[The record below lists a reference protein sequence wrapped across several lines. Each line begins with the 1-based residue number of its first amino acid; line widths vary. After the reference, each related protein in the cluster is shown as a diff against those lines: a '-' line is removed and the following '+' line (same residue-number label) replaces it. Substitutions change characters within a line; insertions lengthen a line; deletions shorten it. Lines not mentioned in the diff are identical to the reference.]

1 MSNDNPFFDNPDA
14 DVDSTV
20 IRPTPGGVASQ
31 PAMQVPPTEPAHSGA
46 SGKPGNYAVEQGLNP
61 LVASASPLLSLVAR
75 LRNSASHKNVEKLR
89 EQVEQ
94 ELHDF
99 ENNAVTH
106 TDRETIHAA
115 RYCLC
120 CVMDE
125 TVLNTPWGSQSRWS
139 ERSLL
144 VSFHQESWGG
154 EKFFVILE
162 RLMKDPARHLDMLEL
177 IYVCLSMGFEGKYRV
192 LESGRRS
199 LEQMK
204 KTLFQL
210 IRKQKGVPEP
220 ELSPQWQGVAT
231 VKHKIRDYLPVWVI
245 ALVTGALLLITYFVF
260 SLIINQASSPVFSQL
275 TTIGKEEPPA
285 MVIEAAEPPPVIES
299 DLYDRVSAFLADE
312 IAQGQLEVIDDD
324 TDVIIRL
331 RNQGLFGSGS
341 ADINPAFR
349 PLLERIADTLS
360 LADGEIIIA
369 GHSDNVPIHTL
380 RFPSNWHLSKAR
392 ADSVTNVV
400 RQLSIIPKTMT
411 AEGRADSEPLVSNDT
426 AANRAINRRVEIILE
441 K

>member
-20 IRPTPGGVASQ
+20 IRPTPGGASPQ
-31 PAMQVPPTEPAHSGA
+31 PAASVPPVGQVPKPAYGQA
-46 SGKPGNYAVEQGLNP
+46 GDYAVELGLNP
-61 LVASASPLLSLVAR
+61 LVAAASPLLSLIGN
-75 LRNSASHKNVEKLR
+75 LRNSASHRNVEGLR

-94 ELHDF
+94 ELHRF
-99 ENNAVTH
+99 EANAVAH
-106 TDRETIHAA
+106 TDRETVHAA

-120 CVMDE
+120 CVLDE

-177 IYVCLSMGFEGKYRV
+177 MYVCLSMGFEGKYRV
-192 LESGRRS
+192 LETGRRS
-199 LEQMK
+199 LEQTK
-204 KTLFQL
+204 ETLFQL
-210 IRKQKGVPEP
+210 IRKQKGTTEP
-220 ELSPQWQGVAT
+220 ELSPHWQGVTT
-231 VKHKIRDYLPVWVI
+231 VSHKIRDYIPVWVI

-260 SLIINQASSPVFSQL
+260 SLVINQASSPVFNHL
-275 TTIGKEEPPA
+275 AAVGREEPPA
-285 MVIEAAEPPPVIES
+285 MVVEAAVPPPVIEN
-299 DLYDRVSAFLADE
+299 DLYDRVSTFLAEE
-312 IAQGQLEVIDDD
+312 IAQGLLEVID
-324 TDVIIRL
+324 TDRSVIIRL
-331 RNQGLFGSGS
+331 RNQGLFSSGS
-341 ADINPAFR
+341 AAVNPAFR
-349 PLLERIADTLS
+349 PLLERIADALS
-360 LADGEIIIA
+360 LTEGEITIA

-380 RFPSNWHLSKAR
+380 KFPSNWHLSKAR
-392 ADSVTNVV
+392 ADSVTEVID
-400 RQLSIIPKTMT
+400 QSSIIPKAII

>member
-20 IRPTPGGVASQ
+20 IRPTPGGASPQ
-31 PAMQVPPTEPAHSGA
+31 PAAPVQPDHQTQQPAQSPAGDY
-46 SGKPGNYAVEQGLNP
+46 SVELGLNP
-61 LVASASPLLSLVAR
+61 LVTAASPLLSLIAK
-75 LRNSASHKNVEKLR
+75 LRNSTSHSNVEGLR

-94 ELHDF
+94 ELHRF
-99 ENNAVTH
+99 EANAVVH

-120 CVMDE
+120 CVIDE

-177 IYVCLSMGFEGKYRV
+177 MYVCLSMGFEGKYRV
-192 LESGRRS
+192 LDTGRRS
-199 LEQMK
+199 LEQAK
-204 KTLFQL
+204 ETLFQL
-210 IRKQKGVPEP
+210 IRKQQGTTEP
-220 ELSPQWQGVAT
+220 DLSPHWQGEST
-231 VKHKIRDYLPVWVI
+231 VSHKIRDYIPVWVI
-245 ALVTGALLLITYFVF
+245 ALVTGALLLLTYFVF
-260 SLIINQASSPVFSQL
+260 SLVINQASSPVFSQL
-275 TTIGKEEPPA
+275 TTIGREEPPA
-285 MVIEAAEPPPVIES
+285 IVTEAAAPPPVIEN
-299 DLYDRVSAFLADE
+299 DLYDRVSTFLADE
-312 IAQGQLEVIDDD
+312 ITQGRLEVIDSDRN
-324 TDVIIRL
+324 VIVRL

-341 ADINPAFR
+341 AAVNPAFR
-349 PLLERIADTLS
+349 PLLERIADALS
-360 LADGEIIIA
+360 LAEGEITIA

-380 RFPSNWHLSKAR
+380 KFPSNWHLSKAR
-392 ADSVTNVV
+392 ADSVTDVIN
-400 RQLSIIPKTMT
+400 QSSIIPKAII
-411 AEGRADSEPLVSNDT
+411 AEGRADSEPLVNNAT